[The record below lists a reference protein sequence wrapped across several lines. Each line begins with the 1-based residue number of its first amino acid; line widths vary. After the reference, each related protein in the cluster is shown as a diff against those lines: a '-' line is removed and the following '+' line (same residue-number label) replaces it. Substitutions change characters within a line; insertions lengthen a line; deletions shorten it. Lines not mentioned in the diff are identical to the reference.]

1 MGRGTIIGGKLRI
14 VKEGSFEMGESDRD
28 RGEPAYMTED
38 TIELTIGELD
48 GILSVICH
56 EFAQQTLCNKLNI
69 NSALAWRI
77 KEELYQYLRE
87 IIKLRGEG

>member
-1 MGRGTIIGGKLRI
+1 MRI
-14 VKEGSFEMGESDRD
+14 VKDGAVEMGESDRN

-38 TIELTIGELD
+38 TIELTTSELN

-69 NSALAWRI
+69 NSVLAWRI

-87 IIKLRGEG
+87 IIKLKGES